1 MQGELDVSPAYSK
14 RFPHRINKKL
24 KSGKIYVTINVIK
37 GKQGKKN
44 GEEMHLLNKAYK
56 YFWAL
61 TEERDRKRM
70 EKQALPT
77 GINAIFDIP
86 YSEDRKN
93 EHMLDVYFPEKY
105 SDRKL
110 PVIIDIHGGGLMYGN
125 KELNKNYCYH
135 LAERGF
141 AVINVG
147 YSLCPDNP
155 YPCCIVDVMHALE
168 YIGEHMDGYPC
179 DRNRVFITGDSAG
192 AMLAAYAV
200 LISSSEELRK
210 VYKTGKINFEF
221 KAAGFTSGMF
231 FFDSGWARL
240 LSPGIFGKG
249 GRRKSPYK
257 NYLAFCDIIDKGK
270 FPPTYFVTSKEDML
284 RKSTLMFKELLDDR
298 GIENVLDDYPKGD
311 GYKLEHV
318 FSVLYP
324 SEYPESVCTI
334 DRMTKFFL
342 NQA

>member
-1 MQGELDVSPAYSK
+1 
-14 RFPHRINKKL
+14 
-24 KSGKIYVTINVIK
+24 
-37 GKQGKKN
+37 
-44 GEEMHLLNKAYK
+44 MHLLNKAYK

-141 AVINVG
+141 TVINVG

-210 VYKTGKINFEF
+210 VYKTGKINTTRQKRQTKNTCRFNEERHV
-221 KAAGFTSGMF
+221 F
-231 FFDSGWARL
+231 FVP
-240 LSPGIFGKG
+240 LSPN
-249 GRRKSPYK
+249 P
-257 NYLAFCDIIDKGK
+257 IISL
-270 FPPTYFVTSKEDML
+270 FSTYSSL
-284 RKSTLMFKELLDDR
+284 SMF
-298 GIENVLDDYPKGD
+298 YAP
-311 GYKLEHV
+311 
-318 FSVLYP
+318 
-324 SEYPESVCTI
+324 C
-334 DRMTKFFL
+334 
-342 NQA
+342 A

>member
-1 MQGELDVSPAYSK
+1 
-14 RFPHRINKKL
+14 
-24 KSGKIYVTINVIK
+24 
-37 GKQGKKN
+37 
-44 GEEMHLLNKAYK
+44 
-56 YFWAL
+56 
-61 TEERDRKRM
+61 
-70 EKQALPT
+70 
-77 GINAIFDIP
+77 
-86 YSEDRKN
+86 
-93 EHMLDVYFPEKY
+93 
-105 SDRKL
+105 
-110 PVIIDIHGGGLMYGN
+110 
-125 KELNKNYCYH
+125 
-135 LAERGF
+135 
-141 AVINVG
+141 
-147 YSLCPDNP
+147 
-155 YPCCIVDVMHALE
+155 
-168 YIGEHMDGYPC
+168 
-179 DRNRVFITGDSAG
+179 
-192 AMLAAYAV
+192 
-200 LISSSEELRK
+200 
-210 VYKTGKINFEF
+210 
-221 KAAGFTSGMF
+221 MF